1 MRPNS
6 SAPSQSNG
14 KAADVEVHRQQVGHD
29 LEGEAERQRPLGGGE
44 GQGSQLQAD
53 AGDAEEVHL
62 LLEEQEAEDT
72 SAPGI
77 TGHLKI
83 AILRFKIGIHLFA
96 DVVCTSSLRLQRLG
110 IYAVV
115 R

>member
-1 MRPNS
+1 MKPNNT
-6 SAPSQSNG
+6 APSQSDG
-14 KAADVEVHRQQVGHD
+14 EAADVEVHRQQVGHD

-53 AGDAEEVHL
+53 AGDAEEVDL

-77 TGHLKI
+77 AGHLKI
-83 AILRFKIGIHLFA
+83 AALRFKNMFDII
-96 DVVCTSSLRLQRLG
+96 S
-110 IYAVV
+110 
-115 R
+115 

>member
-44 GQGSQLQAD
+44 GQGNQLQAD

-83 AILRFKIGIHLFA
+83 ATLVFHKRQDILICFC
-96 DVVCTSSLRLQRLG
+96 VRLEA
-110 IYAVV
+110 IV
-115 R
+115 RGHVQIQG